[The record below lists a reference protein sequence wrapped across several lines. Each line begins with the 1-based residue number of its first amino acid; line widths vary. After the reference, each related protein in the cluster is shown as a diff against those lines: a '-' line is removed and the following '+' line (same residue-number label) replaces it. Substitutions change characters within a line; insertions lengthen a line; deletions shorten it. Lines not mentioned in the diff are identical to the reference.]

1 MATKRGT
8 LPGRVKPPE
17 EKLTVGRPRKQ
28 PPADAL
34 QVIQDACAHGAS
46 KQGVAMAMGVSV
58 DVLTRWMDEHPE
70 LKQAVDQ
77 GRERE
82 RQTLHDVLTTK
93 AKEGNIIA
101 AMFLLKAR
109 HGYREGDQESQANR
123 VSINFQ
129 IPGALPLDKFMVIDS
144 DPNH

>member
-1 MATKRGT
+1 MTTKRGT
-8 LPGRVKPPE
+8 LPGRVKAAE

-34 QVIQDACAHGAS
+34 QVIQDACALGAS

-58 DVLTRWMDEHPE
+58 DVLTRWMDENAE
-70 LKQAVDQ
+70 LKEAFAQ

-82 RQTLHDVLTTK
+82 RQMLHDVLTNA
-93 AKEGNIIA
+93 AKNGNVVA
-101 AMFLLKAR
+101 AIFLTKAR

-129 IPGALPLDKFMVIDS
+129 IPGALPLDRFTVIDS